1 MTTVFFSTAVNCFSS
16 SRLTRRGSAEEK
28 NYLPQ
33 WREIPRDAMYKI
45 ARRSHEGAGK
55 ESRQEMWRLIKL
67 LFFLVVIAGIG
78 LVGYAY
84 IADLTP
90 TQQRVSEPVTL
101 DVD

>member
-1 MTTVFFSTAVNCFSS
+1 
-16 SRLTRRGSAEEK
+16 
-28 NYLPQ
+28 
-33 WREIPRDAMYKI
+33 
-45 ARRSHEGAGK
+45 
-55 ESRQEMWRLIKL
+55 MWRLIKL
-67 LFFLVVIAGIG
+67 LFFLVVIAAIG